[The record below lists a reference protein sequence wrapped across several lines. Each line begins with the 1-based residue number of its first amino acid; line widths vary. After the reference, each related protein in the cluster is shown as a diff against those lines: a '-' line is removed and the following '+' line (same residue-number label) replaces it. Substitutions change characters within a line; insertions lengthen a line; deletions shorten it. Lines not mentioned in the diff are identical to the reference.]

1 MQRLAIRGVDTLIK
15 DIPSS
20 NSVTLS
26 IFLDVGLP
34 LELDDEVG
42 MSHFLEHMCFRGTK
56 RRTSYEITK
65 EIDSL
70 GGIIN
75 AYTTKEFTCYYI
87 TVLPEYINEA
97 LDILVDI
104 VFFSTHVTESI
115 ELEKSIITE
124 EINMYEDTPDDKIID
139 LLNAQLFKGF
149 HLGKPILGTVD
160 SISKF
165 NPKKLKCYYENYFYK
180 DNIKLV
186 VAGAIG
192 NFETVTNTIKSN
204 FDVIPF
210 SSCNKLEKECPLPE
224 YESSIKNIS
233 KDLEQMHLCYGFP
246 GLKYNS
252 NDRYGLT
259 LLTTLMGGSMS
270 SRLFQSV
277 RERAGL
283 AYSIYCS
290 ASFYRHSGGVIIY
303 AGTSNDNFLKAQEC
317 INSELELLKK
327 GISDDEF
334 YRTLR
339 QLKGNIMIH
348 LEGSS
353 AWANWL
359 GRQLIYNTGMTTMD
373 ELQSRLNSIS
383 KNNVIELINTI
394 FLGDVRVNVSLGNH
408 P

>member
-26 IFLDVGLP
+26 LFLDVGLP

-139 LLNAQLFKGF
+139 LLNSQLFKEF

-165 NPKKLKCYYENYFYK
+165 NPKKLKRYYENYFYK
-180 DNIKLV
+180 DNIKFV

-192 NFETVTNTIKSN
+192 ALDTVTNIIKSN
-204 FDVIPF
+204 FDVIPLV
-210 SSCNKLEKECPLPE
+210 SSSKFEKDCLLPQ
-224 YESSIKNIS
+224 YESSIKNVT

-252 NDRYGLT
+252 DDRYALT

-290 ASFYRHSGGVIIY
+290 ASFYRQAGGVIIY

-317 INSELELLKK
+317 IDSELQLLKK

-334 YRTLR
+334 DRTLR

-359 GRQLIYNTGMTTMD
+359 GRQLIYNSGLTTMD
-373 ELQSRLNSIS
+373 ELQSRLNSIT
-383 KNNVIELINTI
+383 KRNVVDLIHSI
-394 FLGDVRVNVSLGNH
+394 FLGGIKVNVSLGSYS
-408 P
+408 

>member
-26 IFLDVGLP
+26 LFLDVGLP

-42 MSHFLEHMCFRGTK
+42 MSHFLEHMCFRGTQ
-56 RRTSYEITK
+56 RRTSYEITI

-104 VFFSTHVTESI
+104 VFFSTHLTDSI

-139 LLNAQLFKGF
+139 LLNSQLFKGF

-192 NFETVTNTIKSN
+192 NLETVTNTIKSN

-210 SSCNKLEKECPLPE
+210 ASCNKLQKEYPLPE
-224 YESSIKNIS
+224 YESSIKNVT

-252 NDRYGLT
+252 DDRYALT

-290 ASFYRHSGGVIIY
+290 ASFYRQAGGVIIY

-317 INSELELLKK
+317 IDSELQLLKK

-334 YRTLR
+334 DRTLR

-359 GRQLIYNTGMTTMD
+359 GRQLIYNSGMTTMD
-373 ELQSRLNSIS
+373 ELQNRLNFIT
-383 KNNVIELINTI
+383 KRHVVDLIDSI
-394 FLGDVRVNVSLGNH
+394 FLGDIKVNVSLGSH
-408 P
+408 S

>member
-26 IFLDVGLP
+26 LFLDVGLP

-139 LLNAQLFKGF
+139 LLNFQLFKGF

-165 NPKKLKCYYENYFYK
+165 NPKKLKRYYENYFYK

-192 NFETVTNTIKSN
+192 SLDTVTNTIKSN

-210 SSCNKLEKECPLPE
+210 ASSSKLEKDCLLPQ
-224 YESSIKNIS
+224 YESSIKNVT

-246 GLKYNS
+246 GLEYNS
-252 NDRYGLT
+252 DDRYALT

-290 ASFYRHSGGVIIY
+290 ASFYRQAGGVIIY

-317 INSELELLKK
+317 IDSELQLLKK

-334 YRTLR
+334 DRTLR

-359 GRQLIYNTGMTTMD
+359 GRQLIYNSGLTTMD
-373 ELQSRLNSIS
+373 ELQSRLNSIT
-383 KNNVIELINTI
+383 KRNVVDLIDSI
-394 FLGDVRVNVSLGNH
+394 FLGDIKVNVSLGSH
-408 P
+408 S